1 MKILLFAMR
10 VKHKKFFLN
19 LRKES
24 PDSFDIVHTRDILSV
39 SLKGYRDIKKV
50 DFTSAIDFAIEEFL
64 VKTNLKI
71 PKVLLK
77 FYFRKMAVLT
87 YFRYYRF
94 IDKKYDYILLWNGG
108 KYRQLIALEI
118 ARIHKV
124 KPLFYENG
132 LLPNRIVL
140 DRKGINFENSV
151 PRNRA
156 FFEAYTN
163 LQELPQTLI
172 PRKAKNIEKFQ
183 EIGETLPKNFI
194 FVPFQVDSDT
204 QIITNSKWVKNMRVL
219 FSLIEKLSLSCNYNF
234 VLKEHPSSSKNYPD
248 LHKKTKKMKSISFA
262 NGYSTQELIEKS
274 LAVITINS
282 TVGIESLLFKKRVM
296 VLGDAFYTI
305 DGITKGITSYQIL
318 LDTIKNLDDWKF
330 EEKLV
335 ENFLKYLF
343 YDYLIPNDENIYKN
357 FFKFIKGELS

>member
-19 LRKES
+19 LKKES
-24 PDSFDIVHTRDILSV
+24 PDSFDIVHTRDVLSI
-39 SLKGYRDIKKV
+39 SLKGYKDIKKV
-50 DFTSAIDFAIEEFL
+50 NFTSAVDFGIEEFI

-71 PKVLLK
+71 PKVLLS
-77 FYFRKMAVLT
+77 FYFNKMAILT
-87 YFRYYRF
+87 YFRYYRL
-94 IDKKYDYILLWNGG
+94 IDEKYDYILLWNGG
-108 KYRQLIALEI
+108 KYRQRIAIEI
-118 ARIHKV
+118 ARIKKV

-132 LLPNRIVL
+132 LLPNRMVL

-156 FFEAYTN
+156 FFEAYKN

-172 PRKAKNIEKFQ
+172 PRKAKNREKFQ
-183 EIGETLPKNFI
+183 ETAEKLPKNFI

-204 QIITNSKWVKNMRVL
+204 QIITNSDWIKNMRML
-219 FSLIEKLSLSCNYNF
+219 FSLIEKLSLSCDYNF
-234 VLKEHPSSSKNYPD
+234 VLKEHPSSSQNYLD
-248 LHKKTKKMKSISFA
+248 LHKKSKSLKSISFA
-262 NGYSTQELIEKS
+262 NGYPTQELIEKS

-305 DGITKGITSYQIL
+305 DGITKGISSYEML
-318 LDTIKNLDDWKF
+318 LDTLENLDSWKF
-330 EEKLV
+330 EEQLV
-335 ENFLKYLF
+335 ENFLKYLY
-343 YDYLIPNDENIYKN
+343 YDYLIPNDEHIYKN
-357 FFKFIKGELS
+357 FFKFIQGEL